1 MEEQLISLETAKLAK
16 EKRFNGKCTKVYV
29 EEYTSYNV
37 VKGYETHKNCLFPF
51 CLHSISNE
59 DTSSIE
65 ESDKVVAT
73 APTQSLLQK
82 WLREVHKIDVYS
94 TWGTYLE
101 KTVWYFYNSKIS
113 IGATFSS
120 KKHWNTY
127 EEALEAGLFKALN
140 LIKNE

>member
-16 EKRFNGKCTKVYV
+16 EKGFDWECNCVFFGEGIDDDLLYYEASAGKTQNSLL
-29 EEYTSYNV
+29 EEHYFSCDD
-37 VKGYETHKNCLFPF
+37 KPF
-51 CLHSISNE
+51 C
-59 DTSSIE
+59 
-65 ESDKVVAT
+65 T

-127 EEALEAGLFKALN
+127 EEALEAGLFEALN

>member
-16 EKRFNGKCTKVYV
+16 EKGFDWECNCVFFEDGIDDDLLYYEASAGKTQNSLL
-29 EEYTSYNV
+29 EEHYFSCDD
-37 VKGYETHKNCLFPF
+37 KPF
-51 CLHSISNE
+51 C
-59 DTSSIE
+59 
-65 ESDKVVAT
+65 T

-127 EEALEAGLFKALN
+127 EEALEAGLFEALN